1 MLAANAVIPPVVGDP
16 YWVNY
21 SSLLHFDGANGST
34 TFTDQSGKVWTRGGN
49 TVISTAI
56 SKFGGASA
64 FFDGSGD
71 YIDTPDNDDF
81 EFGNGDFTIEAW
93 VYMTIIAGD
102 YRMIVTKDSTVSTRG
117 FIFLCNP
124 VTQGGA
130 FQLYFQDGVT
140 QYSIL
145 STTIPVINT
154 MYHVAVSRQGSS
166 VRMFV
171 NGVLE
176 ATISCGTATINPTTH
191 VVRIG
196 KTANNTG
203 NFAGYIDEVRIT
215 KGQAIYTASFTPAV
229 AAFPNGRTVSLLHFD
244 GANGS
249 TTFTDQKLNTW
260 TPNGNAQLS
269 TATPIF
275 GSASGLFDGTGDYVT
290 TPNSSS
296 FQINADYTIECWIRP
311 DINNSLRMIIGK
323 RAGGSNDDWAWYI
336 NGSGK
341 LSFQAWDSSGVSL
354 VVTLVGA
361 TVVTIGVNHHAA
373 VARQG
378 TNWYLFLDGVLDAT
392 FTETALPRIGNAIV
406 TIGRDS
412 VSTVRD
418 FDGTIDELRVTKGVA
433 RYTANFAPP
442 TAAFP
447 NSL

>member
-1 MLAANAVIPPVVGDP
+1 MHNMLAANAVVPPASGDP

-117 FIFLCNP
+117 FLFLCNP

-140 QYSIL
+140 QYLIL
-145 STTIPVINT
+145 STTIPVVNT
-154 MYHVAVSRQGSS
+154 WYHVAVARQSSS

-176 ATISCGTATINPTTH
+176 ATIACGTATLNPTTH

-215 KGQAIYTASFTPAV
+215 KGQAIYTANFTPQTSAH
-229 AAFPNGRTVSLLHFD
+229 PNGRTVSLLHFD

-249 TTFTDQKLNTW
+249 TTFADQKGKTW
-260 TPNGNAQLS
+260 TPFGNAQLD
-269 TATPIF
+269 TALAKF
-275 GSASGLFDGTGDYVT
+275 GTAAMELDGSGDYIETAANDDFKLGTGDFTVEAWVYPTNFSLYGGILGCGTSATVSWFLGILQT
-290 TPNSSS
+290 TGCPY
-296 FQINADYTIECWIRP
+296 FQFGT
-311 DINNSLRMIIGK
+311 GT
-323 RAGGSNDDWAWYI
+323 
-336 NGSGK
+336 
-341 LSFQAWDSSGVSL
+341 AWDSPDPISL
-354 VVTLVGA
+354 NTYVHIAA
-361 TVVTIGVNHHAA
+361 T
-373 VARQG
+373 RQAG
-378 TNWYLFLDGVLDAT
+378 
-392 FTETALPRIGNAIV
+392 
-406 TIGRDS
+406 
-412 VSTVRD
+412 TVRLFVGGVKKYEVVAATNVTD
-418 FDGTIDELRVTKGVA
+418 NGPVRSGRGRGGSSNYFAGGIDDARITIGVA
-433 RYTANFAPP
+433 RYTTNFTPP